1 MVDDNQLLSI
11 DQNLEF
17 RLELDIIDQQKIIVP
32 LWLKWARE
40 IQSISQ
46 TGLHFAENH
55 YQLDRFSRL
64 MEISAEIIS
73 THTNLDYSE
82 LVEIFSRQTG
92 YATPRIDVRGAI
104 FKQQK
109 LLFVREI
116 ADGRWTLPGG
126 WADVGDIPSE
136 AVEREVLEESGFE
149 VKARKVIG
157 VYDANRTGP
166 LEIFHA
172 FKIVF
177 LCDILG
183 GAPRVSDET
192 SEVAFFAQDDIPNS
206 LSGERTRERHV
217 HDAFQALSSDRPTMF
232 D

>member
-1 MVDDNQLLSI
+1 MMETDNQDHQRSI
-11 DQNLEF
+11 IPD
-17 RLELDIIDQQKIIVP
+17 
-32 LWLKWARE
+32 WLTWARE

-55 YQLDRFSRL
+55 YQQERFSRL
-64 MEISAEIIS
+64 LEISAEIFS
-73 THTNLDYSE
+73 AQSNLSRSE
-82 LVEIFSRQTG
+82 MIELFNHQIG
-92 YATPRIDVRGAI
+92 YATPRVDVRGAV
-104 FKQQK
+104 FKHQS

-116 ADGRWTLPGG
+116 ADGGWTLPGG
-126 WADVGDIPSE
+126 WADVGDVPSE

-166 LEIFHA
+166 LEVFHA

-177 LCDILG
+177 LCEIIAG
-183 GAPRVSDET
+183 EPRVSDET
-192 SEVAFFAQDDIPNS
+192 SEVAFFAQGDIPNT
-206 LSGERTRERHV
+206 LSGERTRQRHI
-217 HDAFQALSSDRPTMF
+217 HDAFLAATVDRPTIF